1 MEPERGEEPTAAVSL
16 IPIRTFGDPVL
27 KIAARDVET
36 FDDALVRLAQDMF
49 ETMYEAPGAG
59 LGDVGAVANP
69 ILSEMEGEQES
80 DEGCLSVPGLFYPTT
95 RFASVRV
102 DGQDLEGS
110 PIVLRGEDLLARIFQ
125 HETDHTNGTLYLD
138 RLTRREHRRAM
149 ADIRERDPAEPRA
162 GLFQRG

>member
-1 MEPERGEEPTAAVSL
+1 
-16 IPIRTFGDPVL
+16 
-27 KIAARDVET
+27 
-36 FDDALVRLAQDMF
+36 MF
-49 ETMYEAPGAG
+49 ETMYEAPGVGLAAPQVGLSLRFFVFDSG